1 MAQDSRGNVEQEQ
14 LQIKL
19 DEETNKKTEV
29 LDKGEV
35 LEIIFTES
43 NRHYIVDQ
51 NGNVREEEW
60 WTYTDENE
68 NNYITNGDTT
78 LQIGDYILYDANSNE
93 EQTYIA
99 KAEKTGI
106 ETGEDQIFS
115 SSFET
120 KWRLLGVDNTSEGD
134 YLMLVPETPIQST
147 NAKRFDFKRKY
158 RLSIWNR
165 RNRKY
170 Q

>member
-19 DEETNKKTEV
+19 DVETNKKTEV

-43 NRHYIVDQ
+43 NRNYIVDQ
-51 NGNVREEEW
+51 NGNVRQEEW

-78 LQIGDYILYDANSNE
+78 LQTGDYILYDANSNE

-115 SSFET
+115 SAFET
-120 KWRLLGVDNTSEGD
+120 KWRLLGVDNTSKGD
-134 YLMLVPETPIQST
+134 YLMLVPETPMQST

>member
-19 DEETNKKTEV
+19 DVETNKKTEV

-51 NGNVREEEW
+51 NGNVRQEEW

-78 LQIGDYILYDANSNE
+78 LQIGDYILYDANNNE
-93 EQTYIA
+93 
-99 KAEKTGI
+99 
-106 ETGEDQIFS
+106 
-115 SSFET
+115 
-120 KWRLLGVDNTSEGD
+120 
-134 YLMLVPETPIQST
+134 
-147 NAKRFDFKRKY
+147 
-158 RLSIWNR
+158 
-165 RNRKY
+165 
-170 Q
+170 